1 MAIIGH
7 LTISRPYGPRNVA
20 RAQRGCLDP
29 VQATFRGPMAL
40 VSPSESTSGG
50 LNGWMDNSG
59 HQPTLQ
65 PAHQLLR
72 PRAFVPGPS
81 NIPRARANCCSSGR
95 SPLRARGGL
104 LICSQSGPDFCDGPV
119 FSHSLMGPQSS
130 ILWDS
135 SEWTEM
141 DSIDSEYPDV
151 SPLLSTF

>member
-1 MAIIGH
+1 MLFENNLKIFSQVGYDLLAVMAFIGH

-72 PRAFVPGPS
+72 PRALVPGPS

-95 SPLRARGGL
+95 IPLGPRAQGGL
-104 LICSQSGPDFCDGPV
+104 LICSQSGPDFCDPRPWAR
-119 FSHSLMGPQSS
+119 FSP
-130 ILWDS
+130 
-135 SEWTEM
+135 T
-141 DSIDSEYPDV
+141 P
-151 SPLLSTF
+151 